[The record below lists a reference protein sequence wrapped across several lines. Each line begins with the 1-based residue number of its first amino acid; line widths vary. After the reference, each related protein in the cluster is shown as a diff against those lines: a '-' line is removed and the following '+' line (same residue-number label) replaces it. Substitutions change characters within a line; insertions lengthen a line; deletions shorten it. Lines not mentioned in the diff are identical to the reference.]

1 MRAKRILLFFAACVV
16 AAFAIALA
24 AALSPQAQ
32 TWAARR
38 AVATAAGPGASLES
52 ASAGFGRAS
61 LVGLRVETDGA
72 VLTVPTADAGIAVIP
87 ALLGRHYHFT
97 SLVAKGWTLDLTG
110 ARRPDAGEA
119 EGGYP
124 WITRVL
130 GGAVAAF
137 KVRADLAFD
146 QVALE
151 GDVIFPNE
159 EGRPAGR
166 AHVVVSGGGLGQGR
180 DGRFRCE
187 VKAAVDDPEAP
198 VSSVAAITT
207 ITASMDATGTFTRAE
222 MKGDAMATGRQFPGG
237 IVLSSA
243 ASATRAA
250 GKESY
255 SVSLIR
261 GSEEVAAFD
270 AERLD
275 ASLRLEGSWRLNLRD
290 TDLAPFALGRVL
302 PAFYATGQ
310 GTYEFDPPTGD
321 VHAAGRLHASADR
334 LGVVDRAL
342 ASLGKVDLAADFDVA
357 RVGPS
362 LRVARLDTSLSGA
375 APVASVRAL
384 QSFEFN
390 MATGELKV
398 AVPADDLVG
407 ISVKGIPLAW
417 LKAELPAL
425 ELTGADAQGEL
436 VMRAEDGRLALRT
449 RAPLTSTGVAVSV
462 SGRPVAAGLDV
473 SAFVLADYA
482 LQGWQ
487 LQLAP
492 FSVRSDGIEMLSLEA
507 RFGRLAGS
515 GGAIKAAGSWS
526 ASVPLLLSIPAAS
539 ALPRLTGGDASG
551 SFEASLGA
559 TREVSLKLS
568 LKGLASPAAAGAA
581 LPTVSSDIR
590 ADFEKGGRTTF
601 SVPVRLDYGMRDVD
615 IVLAGS
621 VTADPKG
628 PFVDATLSGTR
639 LLADDLAVLSVLS
652 GGADSPQAPFAGTE
666 PAAVPTR
673 PFWPGIRSKLS
684 LKFEDILLPRVD
696 LRDVRGTLL
705 VGRETLE
712 MVGGTAT
719 VGDASAARFDGE
731 LAFAKGAERPYTFK
745 AAVSVGNV
753 DSAPLFRAMS
763 PDKPPVLEGRFDIA
777 SDLTGS
783 AADPRDLIESAQGK
797 LRLSSKDGRFRAL
810 STDVVDQVK
819 QAPSKLVDA
828 IDTVTSLFGKKTENL
843 GTALVD
849 SAKELSDIHYDQMS
863 VTVERGPDR
872 DLRFTEITLLAPEE
886 RLSGTGAITHSE
898 GIPIRDQPLSIDLD
912 MGVRGQLGRLLDVVG
927 MLKEGQDELGYTQLY
942 QPIHLGGTLRSVD
955 QRQWRDMLVQAPLR
969 KGTSLIDKLL
979 GN

>member
-1 MRAKRILLFFAACVV
+1 MRAKRILLFFAASALGAV
-16 AAFAIALA
+16 AIAIA
-24 AALSPQAQ
+24 AALSPQVQ

-38 AVATAAGPGASLES
+38 AVATAGGPGASLES
-52 ASAGFGRAS
+52 ASAGPGRAS
-61 LVGLRVETDGA
+61 LVGLRVEADGA
-72 VLTVPTADAGIAVIP
+72 LLTVPTAEAGISVLP

-110 ARRPDAGEA
+110 ARGAGAAEA

-130 GGAVAAF
+130 GGAVSAF
-137 KVRADLAFD
+137 KVRADLALGD
-146 QVALE
+146 VDLE

-166 AHVVVSGGGLGQGR
+166 AHVVISGGGLGAGR

-187 VKAAVDDPEAP
+187 VKAAVDDPDAP
-198 VSSVAAITT
+198 VSSVAAIST
-207 ITASMDATGTFTRAE
+207 ITASMDASGTFTRAQ
-222 MKGDAMATGRQFPGG
+222 MKGDAMASGRQFPAG
-237 IVLSSA
+237 IVLSSE
-243 ASATRAA
+243 ASATRAG

-261 GSEEVAAFD
+261 GTEQVAAFD
-270 AERLD
+270 AERPD
-275 ASLRLEGSWRLNLRD
+275 ASLRLAGSWRLNLRD

-310 GTYEFDPPTGD
+310 GSYEFDPPTGD
-321 VHAAGRLHASADR
+321 VHASGRLNASADR
-334 LGVVDRAL
+334 LGAVARDL
-342 ASLGKVDLAADFDVA
+342 GSLGKVDLAADFDVA

-390 MATGELKV
+390 LATGELKV

-407 ISVKGIPLAW
+407 ISVKGVPLAW
-417 LKAELPAL
+417 LRSALPAL
-425 ELTGADAQGEL
+425 DLAGADAQGEL

-449 RAPLTSTGVAVSV
+449 RAPLTSTGVSLGV

-482 LQGWQ
+482 PQGWQ

-492 FSVRSDGIEMLSLEA
+492 LSVRSEGIEMLSVEA
-507 RFGRLAGS
+507 RFGRLAGA

-526 ASVPLLLSIPAAS
+526 ASVPLLLSIPAAQ
-539 ALPRLTGGDASG
+539 ALPRLTEGDASG

-559 TREVSLKLS
+559 TREVRLKLA
-568 LKGLASPAAAGAA
+568 LKGLASPAASGA
-581 LPTVSSDIR
+581 LPSVSSDIR

-601 SVPVRLDYGMRDVD
+601 SVPVRLDYGMRSVD
-615 IVLAGS
+615 IVMAGS
-621 VTADPKG
+621 VTSDAKG

-639 LLADDLAVLSVLS
+639 LLGDDLAALSVLS
-652 GGADSPQAPFAGTE
+652 GRPDASPAPRAGPA
-666 PAAVPTR
+666 PAAPPR
-673 PFWPGIRSKLS
+673 PVWPGIRSKLS

-705 VGRETLE
+705 VGREALE
-712 MVGGTAT
+712 VVGGTAM
-719 VGDASAARFDGE
+719 VGDASAAHFDGE
-731 LAFAKGAERPYTFK
+731 LAFSRGAERPYAFK
-745 AAVSVGNV
+745 ASVSVGNV
-753 DSAPLFRAMS
+753 DSAPLFREIS
-763 PDKPPVLEGRFDIA
+763 PDKPPVLEGRFDVA
-777 SDLTGS
+777 SEITSSGI
-783 AADPRDLIESAQGK
+783 DPRDLVDSAQGR

-849 SAKELSDIHYDQMS
+849 SARELSDIHYDQMS

-872 DLRFTEITLLAPEE
+872 DLKFTEITLLAPEE
-886 RLSGTGAITHSE
+886 RLSGTGAITHAE
-898 GIPIRDQPLSIDLD
+898 GVPIRDQPLSIDLD
-912 MGVRGQLGRLLDVVG
+912 MGVRGQLGKLMDVVG
-927 MLKEGQDELGYTQLY
+927 LLREGQDELGYTQLY

-955 QRQWRDMLVQAPLR
+955 QSQWRDMLVQAPLR
-969 KGTSLIDKLL
+969 KGTGLIDKLL
-979 GN
+979 GK

>member
-1 MRAKRILLFFAACVV
+1 MRAKRILLFFAASAIG
-16 AAFAIALA
+16 AAAIALA
-24 AALSPQAQ
+24 AALSPQVQ

-38 AVATAAGPGASLES
+38 AVAAAAGPDASLES
-52 ASAGFGRAS
+52 ASAGPGRAS
-61 LVGLRVETDGA
+61 IVGLRVETDGA
-72 VLTVPTADAGIAVIP
+72 VLIVPAAEARIAVVP

-97 SLVAKGWTLDLTG
+97 SLAAKGWTLDLTRARGPG
-110 ARRPDAGEA
+110 AAES
-119 EGGYP
+119 EGGYS
-124 WITRVL
+124 WIARVL

-137 KVRADLAFD
+137 KVRADLSLD
-146 QVALE
+146 QVDLE

-166 AHVVVSGGGLGQGR
+166 AHVVVSGGGLGEGR

-187 VKAAVDDPEAP
+187 VKAAVDDPDAP
-198 VSSVAAITT
+198 VSSVAAIATV
-207 ITASMDATGTFTRAE
+207 TASMDATGTFTRAQ

-237 IVLSSA
+237 IVLSSEG
-243 ASATRAA
+243 SATRAA

-255 SVSLIR
+255 SISLIR

-270 AERLD
+270 AERPD
-275 ASLRLEGSWRLNLRD
+275 ASLRLAGAWRLNLRD

-302 PAFYATGQ
+302 PSFYATGQ
-310 GTYEFDPPTGD
+310 GSYEFDPPTGD
-321 VHAAGRLHASADR
+321 IHASGRLNASADR
-334 LGVVDRAL
+334 LGVVARAL
-342 ASLGKVDLAADFDVA
+342 GSLGKVDLAADFDVA

-362 LRVARLDTSLSGA
+362 LRVARLDTSLLGA

-407 ISVKGIPLAW
+407 ISVKGVPLAW
-417 LKAELPAL
+417 LKSALPGVELS
-425 ELTGADAQGEL
+425 GADAQGEL

-449 RAPLTSTGVAVSV
+449 RAPLTSKGVAVSV

-482 LQGWQ
+482 PQGWQ

-492 FSVRSDGIEMLSLEA
+492 FSVRSDGIEMLSVEA
-507 RFGRLAGS
+507 RFGRLAGA
-515 GGAIKAAGSWS
+515 GGDVKAAGSWS
-526 ASVPLLLSIPAAS
+526 GSVPLLLSIPAAR

-559 TREVSLKLS
+559 TREVRLKLA
-568 LKGLASPAAAGAA
+568 LKGLASPAASGAA
-581 LPTVSSDIR
+581 LPSVSSDIR

-621 VTADPKG
+621 VSREPKG
-628 PFVDATLSGTR
+628 PFVEATLSGTR
-639 LLADDLAVLSVLS
+639 LLADDLAVISVLS
-652 GGADSPQAPFAGTE
+652 GGSGGLQAPPPDAA
-666 PAAVPTR
+666 PAAVPSR
-673 PFWPGIRSKLS
+673 PFWPGTRCKLS

-705 VGRETLE
+705 VGREALE
-712 MVGGTAT
+712 IVGGTAT
-719 VGDASAARFDGE
+719 VGDASAAHFDGE
-731 LAFAKGAERPYTFK
+731 LAFAGGAARPYALK
-745 AAVSVGNV
+745 ASVSVGNV

-763 PDKPPVLEGRFDIA
+763 PDKAPVLEGRFDISSELTA
-777 SDLTGS
+777 SG
-783 AADPRDLIESAQGK
+783 ADPRELLDSVQGK

-843 GTALVD
+843 GTALVA
-849 SAKELSDIHYDQMS
+849 SARELSDIHYDQMS

-886 RLSGTGAITHSE
+886 RLSGKGAITHAE
-898 GIPIRDQPLSIDLD
+898 GTPIRDQPLSIDLD
-912 MGVRGQLGRLLDVVG
+912 MGVRGKLGKLMDVVG
-927 MLKEGQDELGYTQLY
+927 MLRDGQDELGYTQLY
-942 QPIHLGGTLRSVD
+942 QPIHLGGTLRNIDHS
-955 QRQWRDMLVQAPLR
+955 QWKEMLAQAPLR
-969 KGTSLIDKLL
+969 KGGGLIDKLL
-979 GN
+979 GK